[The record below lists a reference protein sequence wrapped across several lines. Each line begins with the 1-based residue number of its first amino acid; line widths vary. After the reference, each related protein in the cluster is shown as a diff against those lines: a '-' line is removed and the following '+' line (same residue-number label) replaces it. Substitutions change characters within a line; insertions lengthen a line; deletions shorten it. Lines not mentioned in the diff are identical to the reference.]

1 MMWGYYGGDWW
12 WMMLFGG
19 FWMLIFWGA
28 VIGLVVWGVNHFT
41 RDREVPPQNTPL
53 EIAQRRL
60 ARGEIT
66 REQFEDLKQALQ

>member
-1 MMWGYYGGDWW
+1 MMWGHYGGDWW

-28 VIGLVVWGVNHFT
+28 VIGLIVWGVKQFT
-41 RDREVPPQNTPL
+41 RDRDTAPQDTPL
-53 EIAQRRL
+53 QVAQRRL